1 MNPATHEDLGLS
13 PEEFA
18 ILREL
23 LESERAKLTVEV
35 QHTDHRA
42 FREEL
47 RRRLRLIEGM
57 VERFG
62 TGLSGG
68 AASAGSGR

>member
-1 MNPATHEDLGLS
+1 MSSNTREQLELS
-13 PEEFA
+13 NEEFV

-23 LESERAKLTVEV
+23 LQSERAKLLVEV

-47 RRRLRLIEGM
+47 RRRLRLIDGM
-57 VERFG
+57 AERV
-62 TGLSGG
+62 GG
-68 AASAGSGR
+68 GVASAGSGR